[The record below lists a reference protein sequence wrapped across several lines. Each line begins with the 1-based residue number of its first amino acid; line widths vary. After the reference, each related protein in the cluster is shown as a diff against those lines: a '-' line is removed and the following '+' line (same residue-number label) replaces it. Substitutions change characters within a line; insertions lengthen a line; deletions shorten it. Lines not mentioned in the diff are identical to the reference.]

1 MKRGGRERE
10 RVLDVNFGA
19 ESVVVLLHLSLS
31 TADRE
36 FSLSLSHPNS
46 QTSKETPTKKK
57 KSSVFYPLCSRQRG
71 KKAGIFYTRTTA
83 SSGGGGGSTIPIEEE
98 EERIN

>member
-57 KSSVFYPLCSRQRG
+57 KKFGFLSALLTAAR
-71 KKAGIFYTRTTA
+71 KKSWNFLYSYHG
-83 SSGGGGGSTIPIEEE
+83 E
-98 EERIN
+98 

>member
-1 MKRGGRERE
+1 LIGGR
-10 RVLDVNFGA
+10 VPTLAWLDVNFGA

-36 FSLSLSHPNS
+36 FSLSLSSQFPNI
-46 QTSKETPTKKK
+46 QRNTHKEK